1 MRPKLP
7 TLTPQELAIMKI
19 VWRLETVTVR
29 DVYETFLEERSIAYT
44 TVMTMM
50 KILEKKG
57 YLIKSEAARAHV
69 YRAAKSRKRVLGAMV
84 SEFVD
89 RVFSGAAKPLLVHL
103 LEERRL
109 SAADR
114 AEIKRLLKDA
124 KEK

>member
-1 MRPKLP
+1 
-7 TLTPQELAIMKI
+7 
-19 VWRLETVTVR
+19 
-29 DVYETFLEERSIAYT
+29 
-44 TVMTMM
+44 MTMM